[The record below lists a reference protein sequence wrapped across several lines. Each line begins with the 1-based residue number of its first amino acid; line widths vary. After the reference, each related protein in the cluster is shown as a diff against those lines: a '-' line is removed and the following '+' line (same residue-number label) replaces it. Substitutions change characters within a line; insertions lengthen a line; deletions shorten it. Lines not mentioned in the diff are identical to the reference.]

1 MKGQGETGRGG
12 SQERERERQGG
23 RRRERGREGKE
34 GREKNKGVFTCLW
47 NQQLAALSHN
57 LRHMDII
64 RTTVSV
70 CVCRRLGV
78 LCATGCVCVCAL
90 KPMSLRCKLQKTVT
104 FLWCSKVTVVPSNYP
119 RTPPPPVWNMERPR
133 VTLHEK
139 LSLIGSSSVWGDT
152 TLMCV

>member
-12 SQERERERQGG
+12 SQERERERQGV
-23 RRRERGREGKE
+23 RRRERGRELKE

-70 CVCRRLGV
+70 CV
-78 LCATGCVCVCAL
+78 
-90 KPMSLRCKLQKTVT
+90 
-104 FLWCSKVTVVPSNYP
+104 
-119 RTPPPPVWNMERPR
+119 
-133 VTLHEK
+133 
-139 LSLIGSSSVWGDT
+139 GD
-152 TLMCV
+152 